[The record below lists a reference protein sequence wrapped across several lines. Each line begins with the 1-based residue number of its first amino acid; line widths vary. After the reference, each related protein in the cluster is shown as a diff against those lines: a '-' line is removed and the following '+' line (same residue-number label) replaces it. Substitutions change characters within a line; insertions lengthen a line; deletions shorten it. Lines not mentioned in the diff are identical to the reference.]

1 MPAKYLAVVCLALL
15 CLDRLAVR
23 SLADDKASDRVPDL
37 KLDDTE
43 TVVIDKARNGLQP
56 KTVLVATPS
65 FPNYRLAPIVDGI
78 KQRKD
83 MGWQDA
89 SWVSEE
95 DSTPHGLE
103 LRLSKS
109 THGGRFQI
117 TWGYDINNDEGG
129 RWWISRN
136 YCIQIKN
143 KADSPWKT
151 VVQVKDNQSAIG
163 SYPLPDEPFCFLRIV
178 QLPGGGHPLRPNLM
192 WVGQIE
198 LTD

>member
-1 MPAKYLAVVCLALL
+1 MPG
-15 CLDRLAVR
+15 
-23 SLADDKASDRVPDL
+23 L
-37 KLDDTE
+37 KLDDTV
-43 TVVIDKARNGLQP
+43 TVIVDKARAMACRE
-56 KTVLVATPS
+56 KTELIATSS

-95 DSTPHGLE
+95 DSSPHGFE
-103 LRLSKS
+103 LRLSKPA
-109 THGGRFQI
+109 HGGRFQI
-117 TWGYDINNDEGG
+117 TWAYDINNDEGG

-136 YCIQIKN
+136 YCIQIKD

-151 VVQVKDNQSAIG
+151 VVHVKDNQSAIG
-163 SYPLPDEPFCFLRIV
+163 SYPLPDEPFRFLRIV
-178 QLPGGGHPLRPNLM
+178 QLPRGGHPLRPNLM